1 MLVRSLFTSVPVA
14 RAVAPPETRFRPDY
28 EVTEAA
34 DGRWLMHLPNAVI
47 PLPQKPAW
55 LKNQEAMNAVLDGS
69 SRPVELRA
77 AHDRIYDLASK
88 NYNATTLEFKPEPL
102 RQAVGEY
109 DRQLKDELSRL
120 YKMRLAYETESTH
133 QMGGAMAGSRCSQM
147 RIFNEILGAL
157 R

>member
-1 MLVRSLFTSVPVA
+1 MPVA

-28 EVTEAA
+28 EVTEAD

-55 LKNQEAMNAVLDGS
+55 LKNQEAMNQVLDNS
-69 SRPVELRA
+69 QRPVELRA
-77 AHDRIYDLASK
+77 AHDRLYELASR
-88 NYNATTLEFKPEPL
+88 NYNATTLAFEARPL

-109 DRQLKDELSRL
+109 DQVMKAELSTL

-133 QMGGAMAGSRCSQM
+133 QVGGAMAGARCSQM
-147 RIFNEILGAL
+147 RIFNEVLAAL
-157 R
+157 KA